1 MEKCPFCHSE
11 NTENI
16 GFKQLGFKYEKS
28 YKDYLGQMCTDSST
42 QPLIINE
49 YLCLDC
55 GMVFKKVSEKN
66 LAEYKEMKPYF
77 KK

>member
-11 NTENI
+11 NTEYTRGSFSNQES
-16 GFKQLGFKYEKS
+16 FS
-28 YKDYLGQMCTDSST
+28 YTKTEGNCTTTGQYILVM
-42 QPLIINE
+42 NE

-66 LAEYKEMKPYF
+66 LSEYKDMKQYF
-77 KK
+77 K